1 MRSVLTVLCLFGST
15 AHAVPGQFTHQGRLL
30 DADGMP
36 LEDETTITFRV
47 TNADLGG
54 DTLWEETITVP
65 LTNGF
70 YSAVLGAEDLHPL
83 DTDVLSQAPVWLEL
97 QLEDEA
103 PMLPRSAIHAV
114 PYASMATVAEEL
126 SGGPVN
132 ASQIAVGD
140 TPVVNESGEW
150 VGPALTV
157 NWDAIE
163 GMPADFADGVDD
175 YTEPTSDSFADLG
188 TSCLDGD
195 IPVWDGTLEEWS
207 CTFDQDTL
215 ADMDC
220 TAGQLVR
227 WNDETVG
234 WICSEDIDTVLG
246 ADEVNAIVAD
256 VGYAMMSEVFS
267 RSFLDLVD
275 VPDELLDGDDNTQLT
290 AAEVDDIVADNGYAM
305 ATDIFSGSFSALTD
319 VPEGLSDGDSD
330 TLDTL
335 SCEVGDIAVQTE
347 AGWACSTILEQMDS
361 DGDGIPTWIDCDDSD
376 ATTGSSADDADCDG
390 TPTAGDCDD
399 TDPLSTTTATDADCD
414 GTITAEDCDDDDAL
428 STIHASDADC
438 DGTVTAED
446 CDDDD
451 GSSLSVAED
460 ADCDGIT
467 SEYDCNP
474 DDPDASIDESSMV
487 GSSSA
492 CPINTCS
499 IAKNNFE
506 AFFSGSSWA
515 GGYYHLGVIGDSSE
529 LYCEPAADGGDPWTV
544 VVKFSAMTDPCPSTW
559 TATTMG
565 AHNLCA
571 RNTSG
576 VRSHTFPMPELD
588 YSEMQGNIVGAFKQS
603 VDGWSAP
610 PLEDLTGIYVDGI
623 SVRMDTEH
631 VYTLALGH
639 VSSHCSRP
647 PPSLVGDDYT
657 CIVGLNTSSFE
668 GPYETDWWE
677 HSGGPGTT
685 SDITV
690 QLMAD
695 QGIDDEDVAIKSIQ
709 LKIR

>member
-30 DADGMP
+30 DADGAP

-47 TNADLGG
+47 TNADMAG

-70 YSAVLGAEDLHPL
+70 YSAVLGADEAENPL

-140 TPVVNESGEW
+140 TPVINESGEW
-150 VGPALTV
+150 VGPAPTV

-246 ADEVNAIVAD
+246 TDEVNAIVAD

-267 RSFLDLVD
+267 SSFLDLVD

-319 VPEGLSDGDSD
+319 VPEGLSDGDT
-330 TLDTL
+330 TL
-335 SCEVGDIAVQTE
+335 TE
-347 AGWACSTILEQMDS
+347 AEVDDMVSDNGYSLAADTEEQLAEVEEALLARIALLEEQLAEIEDAVAAAAGSGVGTVMY
-361 DGDGIPTWIDCDDSD
+361 GDYNINN
-376 ATTGSSADDADCDG
+376 SADLAALQG
-390 TPTAGDCDD
+390 YEEVSGSLAISGNVPNIESLVSLTLVGRN
-399 TDPLSTTTATDADCD
+399 L
-414 GTITAEDCDDDDAL
+414 TISNGDAL
-428 STIHASDADC
+428 TSLRGLDNLTTIGGTLNVGNDVLTSLDGLGSLAS
-438 DGTVTAED
+438 VNEL
-446 CDDDD
+446 
-451 GSSLSVAED
+451 SIQNNISLISLAGLDSLTSVGED
-460 ADCDGIT
+460 AWI
-467 SEYDCNP
+467 SYN
-474 DDPDASIDESSMV
+474 
-487 GSSSA
+487 
-492 CPINTCS
+492 
-499 IAKNNFE
+499 
-506 AFFSGSSWA
+506 
-515 GGYYHLGVIGDSSE
+515 
-529 LYCEPAADGGDPWTV
+529 
-544 VVKFSAMTDPCPSTW
+544 SAMTSLDGLNSLVSVGGQFQIIENTVL
-559 TATTMG
+559 ASVAGLENLTTVG
-565 AHNLCA
+565 DYFSIHNNDSITELTGLEALTTTGTFNIAHNSALVSLEGL
-571 RNTSG
+571 SG
-576 VRSHTFPMPELD
+576 LTHVNDSLDINSNELL
-588 YSEMQGNIVGAFKQS
+588 
-603 VDGWSAP
+603 P
-610 PLEDLTGIYVDGI
+610 
-623 SVRMDTEH
+623 
-631 VYTLALGH
+631 TLAGLENLTVITGRLLVQRNHTLLSLEGVSGLTSMARLEVQINDNLTSMDGLDSLETLSESLTIFANGSLCRSTALSFLDWTLTLG
-639 VSSHCSRP
+639 
-647 PPSLVGDDYT
+647 L
-657 CIVGLNTSSFE
+657 E
-668 GPYETDWWE
+668 GWNINSNDG
-677 HSGGPGTT
+677 SC
-685 SDITV
+685 
-690 QLMAD
+690 
-695 QGIDDEDVAIKSIQ
+695 
-709 LKIR
+709 